1 MCMLNSMQIQKCD
14 RCDLF
19 SCRVDFHTQEYD
31 PSAKD
36 SHEDSRQLQ
45 EAVAQIFNV
54 NGTHSNPLL
63 LAYMQGLVRLWIA
76 SECCLLRQ
84 PAVSSAPRRCLGS

>member
-1 MCMLNSMQIQKCD
+1 MPSELWRHSVLANRLLHMHIQECHGVMV
-14 RCDLF
+14 F
-19 SCRVDFHTQEYD
+19 CRVDFHTQEYD

-54 NGTHSNPLL
+54 NGTYNSP
-63 LAYMQGLVRLWIA
+63 
-76 SECCLLRQ
+76 
-84 PAVSSAPRRCLGS
+84 